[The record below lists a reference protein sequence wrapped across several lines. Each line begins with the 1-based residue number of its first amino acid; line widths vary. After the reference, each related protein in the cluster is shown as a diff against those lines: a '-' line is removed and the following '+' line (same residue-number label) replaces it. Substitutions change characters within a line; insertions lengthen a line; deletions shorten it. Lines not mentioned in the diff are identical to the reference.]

1 MIARILDSR
10 IIDLLLI
17 ILALRFVFPNL
28 FSFKSFKSEKKTER
42 IIVIQKEKEI
52 EKKRGKKDM
61 KTLHLKKKPEW
72 ISIMK

>member
-28 FSFKSFKSEKKTER
+28 FSFKSFKSEKKPER
-42 IIVIQKEKEI
+42 IIIVQKDKEI
-52 EKKRGKKDM
+52 EKKSTSDKAGEYVDYEEVK
-61 KTLHLKKKPEW
+61 
-72 ISIMK
+72 

>member
-52 EKKRGKKDM
+52 EKGKSADKAGEYVDYEEV
-61 KTLHLKKKPEW
+61 K
-72 ISIMK
+72 

>member
-28 FSFKSFKSEKKTER
+28 FSLKSFKTEKKSEQ
-42 IIVIQKEKEI
+42 IIVVKKEKEI
-52 EKKRGKKDM
+52 EKKTPTDKAGEYVDYEEVK
-61 KTLHLKKKPEW
+61 
-72 ISIMK
+72 